1 MAAWDGLDE
10 VVAVAEAGSF
20 VGAAR
25 MLGTSTSHVSRAV
38 ARLEQRLDSRLFH
51 RTTRRVALTDTG
63 RAFVEQSR
71 RIIEDRDELLALT
84 SGAGEPEGELRLTC
98 STALGER
105 FVAPIVQR
113 FASAHPRLSVSLDL
127 TNRVVDLIGEGYD
140 IGIRTGRVSDAR
152 LVSRQI
158 AARPIET
165 CAAPAYLD
173 TVGSPGRI
181 DDLDA
186 HQCLIGTSATWHF
199 VEDGQPRTYTPRGR
213 WRCNS
218 GVAIVDAAL
227 AGMGVCQLPA
237 FYVRQHIS
245 AGRLRPVLV
254 ACRSA
259 PEPVW
264 IVYPQRRH
272 LLLKVRNLADRLEA
286 ELQPALAAA

>member
-1 MAAWDGLDE
+1 MTLWDGLDE
-10 VVAVAEAGSF
+10 VVAVADAGSF
-20 VGAAR
+20 VGAAQ
-25 MLGTSTSHVSRAV
+25 MLGSSTSHVSRAV
-38 ARLEQRLDSRLFH
+38 ARLEQRLDARLFD

-63 RAFVEQSR
+63 RAFVEHGR
-71 RIIEDRDELLALT
+71 RIIQDRDELLALT

-113 FASAHPRLSVSLDL
+113 FARAHPRLSVSLDL

-140 IGIRTGRVSDAR
+140 IAIRTGRVSDAR
-152 LVSRQI
+152 LVSRRI

-173 TVGSPGRI
+173 AAGSPGRI

-186 HQCLIGTSATWHF
+186 HQCLIGTGATWHF
-199 VEDGQPRTYTPRGR
+199 VEDGQSRAYTPRGR

-218 GVAIVDAAL
+218 GTAIVDAAL

-237 FYVRQHIS
+237 FYVRQHIN
-245 AGRLRPVLV
+245 AGRLRPVLA

-286 ELQPALAAA
+286 ELQPALAVA